1 MLRCFDLLILVT
13 YIFCLIEI
21 GEKALWFKFSSNL
34 SAYMVLV
41 YCKYFFL
48 ALVTPESYGTISE
61 WLESKL
67 SHYRPYLRT
76 YFFIFC
82 YWCGSYT
89 FMLQFQLEITYWL
102 LLSSIISLASRQV
115 GISFNIRL
123 NVIYVRMLMLIAT

>member
-67 SHYRPYLRT
+67 SHYRSYLRT
-76 YFFIFC
+76 NFFIFC

-89 FMLQFQLEITYWL
+89 FMLQFKLEITCWL
-102 LLSSIISLASRQV
+102 LLPSIISLANRQV
-115 GISFNIRL
+115 GIYHLIFSS
-123 NVIYVRMLMLIAT
+123 MLFMYECLC